1 MTANEVPMSS
11 TTPRSFPQHPV
22 GDMGFPTEVVLVRHA
37 RSADVVPGEP
47 ESFDPP
53 LHPDGVIQAQ
63 ALARR
68 LHPKT
73 LDAVY
78 ASDLIRTQQTAAP
91 VLEGRQLDL
100 AIRPDLREVFLGDWE
115 GGIFRQKAADGGPE
129 WQQFIDTGRWDA
141 IPGAESDAA
150 LRSRMVGAVD
160 GIAADHEGQSV
171 LVVSHGG
178 AINAFLAEIL
188 GVPRTQFTAVENTGV
203 TIVRYGFGRRM
214 LLTVNDTHHLY
225 DPLLGLPSSERVV
238 G

>member
-1 MTANEVPMSS
+1 M
-11 TTPRSFPQHPV
+11 TPRSFPQHPV
-22 GDMGFPTEVVLVRHA
+22 GSIGSMGFPTEVILARHA

-53 LHPDGVIQAQ
+53 LHPEGVAQAE

-78 ASDLIRTQQTAAP
+78 ASDLVRTQHTAAP
-91 VLEGRQLDL
+91 VLDGRQLDL
-100 AIRPDLREVFLGDWE
+100 VIRPDLREVFLGDWE
-115 GGIFRQKAADGGPE
+115 GGVFRQKAADGGPE
-129 WQQFIDTGRWDA
+129 WQRFLDTGRWDV

-150 LRSRMVGAVD
+150 LRGRMVRAVD
-160 GIAADHEGQSV
+160 AIAAAHDGASV

-203 TIVRYGFGRRM
+203 TIVRYGQGRRM

-225 DPLLGLPSSERVV
+225 DPLLGLP

>member
-1 MTANEVPMSS
+1 M
-11 TTPRSFPQHPV
+11 TPRSFPQHPV
-22 GDMGFPTEVVLVRHA
+22 GSIGNMGFPTEVVLVRHA

-47 ESFDPP
+47 ASFDPP
-53 LHPDGVIQAQ
+53 LHSEGVAQAE

-91 VLEGRQLDL
+91 VLEGRHLDL
-100 AIRPDLREVFLGDWE
+100 VIRPDLREVFLGEWE
-115 GGIFRQKAADGGPE
+115 GGVFRQKAADGGPD
-129 WQQFIDTGRWDA
+129 WQRFLDTGRWDV
-141 IPGAESDAA
+141 IPGAESDDA
-150 LRSRMVGAVD
+150 LRSRMVRAVD
-160 GIAADHEGQSV
+160 AIAAAHDGGSV

-178 AINAFLAEIL
+178 AINAFLAAVL

-203 TIVRYGFGRRM
+203 TIVRYGLGRRM

-225 DPLLGLPSSERVV
+225 DPLLGLP

>member
-1 MTANEVPMSS
+1 M
-11 TTPRSFPQHPV
+11 TPRSFPQHPA
-22 GDMGFPTEVVLVRHA
+22 GSIGTMGFPTEVVLVRHA

-47 ESFDPP
+47 ASFDPP
-53 LHPDGVIQAQ
+53 LHSEGVAQAE

-91 VLEGRQLDL
+91 VLE
-100 AIRPDLREVFLGDWE
+100 V
-115 GGIFRQKAADGGPE
+115 AAAHDGG
-129 WQQFIDTGRWDA
+129 
-141 IPGAESDAA
+141 
-150 LRSRMVGAVD
+150 
-160 GIAADHEGQSV
+160 SV

-178 AINAFLAEIL
+178 AINAFLAEVL

-203 TIVRYGFGRRM
+203 TIVRYGLGRRM

-225 DPLLGLPSSERVV
+225 DPLLGLP

>member
-1 MTANEVPMSS
+1 M
-11 TTPRSFPQHPV
+11 TPRSFPQHSV
-22 GDMGFPTEVVLVRHA
+22 GSIGSMGFPTEVILVRHA

-53 LHPDGVIQAQ
+53 LHPEGVAQAE

-78 ASDLIRTQQTAAP
+78 ASNLVRTQQTAAP
-91 VLEGRQLDL
+91 VLDGRQLEL
-100 AIRPDLREVFLGDWE
+100 VIRPDLREVFLGDWE
-115 GGIFRQKAADGGPE
+115 GGVFRQKAVDGGPE
-129 WQQFIDTGRWDA
+129 WQRFLDTGRWDV
-141 IPGAESDAA
+141 IPGAETDAA
-150 LRSRMVGAVD
+150 LRGRMVGAVD
-160 GIAADHEGQSV
+160 AIAAAHEGASV

-188 GVPRTQFTAVENTGV
+188 NVPRTQFTAVENTGV
-203 TIVRYGFGRRM
+203 TIVRYGQGRRM

-225 DPLLGLPSSERVV
+225 DPLLGLP

>member
-1 MTANEVPMSS
+1 M
-11 TTPRSFPQHPV
+11 TPRSFPQHPV
-22 GDMGFPTEVVLVRHA
+22 GSIGNMGFPTEVVLVRHA

-47 ESFDPP
+47 ASFDPP
-53 LHPDGVIQAQ
+53 LHSEGVAQAE

-91 VLEGRQLDL
+91 VLEGRHLDL
-100 AIRPDLREVFLGDWE
+100 VIRPDLREVFLGDWE
-115 GGIFRQKAADGGPE
+115 GGVFRQKAADGGAD
-129 WQQFIDTGRWDA
+129 WQRFLDTGRWDV
-141 IPGAESDAA
+141 IPGAESDDA
-150 LRSRMVGAVD
+150 LRSRMIRAVD
-160 GIAADHEGQSV
+160 AIAAAHDGGSV

-178 AINAFLAEIL
+178 AINAFLAEVL

-203 TIVRYGFGRRM
+203 TIVRYGLGRRM

-225 DPLLGLPSSERVV
+225 DPLLGLP

>member
-1 MTANEVPMSS
+1 MSS
-11 TTPRSFPQHPV
+11 PSTPRSFPQHPV

-47 ESFDPP
+47 ESFDPV
-53 LHPDGVIQAQ
+53 LHTEGVAQAR

-78 ASDLIRTQQTAAP
+78 ASGLVRTQLTAAP
-91 VLEGRQLDL
+91 VLEGRQLEL
-100 AIRPDLREVFLGDWE
+100 AIEPDLREVFLGEWE
-115 GGIFRQKAADGGPE
+115 GGVFRQKAADGGPE
-129 WQQFIDTGRWDA
+129 WRRFLDTGRWDV

-150 LRSRMVGAVD
+150 LRARMVRAVD
-160 GIAADHEGQSV
+160 TIAARHEGGSV

-188 GVPRTQFTAVENTGV
+188 GVGRTQFTAVENTGV
-203 TIVRYGFGRRM
+203 TIVRYGHGRRM

-225 DPLLGLPSSERVV
+225 DPLLGLP

>member
-1 MTANEVPMSS
+1 VTAVS
-11 TTPRSFPQHPV
+11 TRAFPQYPV
-22 GDMGFPTEVVLVRHA
+22 GARGFPTEVILVRHA
-37 RSADVVPGEP
+37 RSADVVPGAP

-53 LHPDGVIQAQ
+53 LHPEGVAQAE

-73 LDAVY
+73 IDAVY
-78 ASDLIRTQQTAAP
+78 ASDLLRTQQTAAP
-91 VLEGRQLDL
+91 VLDGRQLDL

-115 GGIFRQKAADGGPE
+115 GGVFRQKAADGGPE
-129 WQQFIDTGRWDA
+129 WQRFLDTGRWDV

-150 LRSRMVGAVD
+150 LRSRMVRAVD
-160 GIAADHEGQSV
+160 AIAADHEGQSV
-171 LVVSHGG
+171 LVISHGG

-188 GVPRTQFTAVENTGV
+188 AVPRTQFTAVENTGV
-203 TIVRYGFGRRM
+203 TIVRYGHGRRM

-225 DPLLGLPSSERVV
+225 DPLLGLP